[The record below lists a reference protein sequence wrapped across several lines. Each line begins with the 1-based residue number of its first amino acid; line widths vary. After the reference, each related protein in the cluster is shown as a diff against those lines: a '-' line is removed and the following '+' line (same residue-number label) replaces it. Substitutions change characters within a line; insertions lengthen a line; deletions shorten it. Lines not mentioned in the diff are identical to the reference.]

1 MVVSLS
7 PRPSTRWIRVV
18 RCSAKLAGANVTV
31 PRYGNLCSTVYG
43 ACMKTAILDSLKTDA
58 DLILGDLAKDHDPV
72 LITDDGRPAAYL
84 IDAADYEAQQD
95 RLRILEGIA
104 RGEQA
109 LASGLVF
116 SHADAKARMARWLS

>member
-1 MVVSLS
+1 
-7 PRPSTRWIRVV
+7 
-18 RCSAKLAGANVTV
+18 
-31 PRYGNLCSTVYG
+31 
-43 ACMKTAILDSLKTDA
+43 MKTAILDSLKTDA

-116 SHADAKARMARWLS
+116 SHADAKARMARWLSPRLPN